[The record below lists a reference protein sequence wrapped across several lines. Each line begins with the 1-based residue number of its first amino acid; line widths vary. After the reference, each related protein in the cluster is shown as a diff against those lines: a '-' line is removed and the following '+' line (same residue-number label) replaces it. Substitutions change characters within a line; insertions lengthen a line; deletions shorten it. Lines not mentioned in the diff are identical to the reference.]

1 MKELVIEAVQFALS
15 VEKSCYDFYRRAALM
30 AQEQKARQI
39 FEQLARQEAQHL
51 DAMRDG
57 APTCCCEPQP
67 IYHHEGIIS
76 DLNGGQG
83 KLLEQLR
90 LCLLNKHAVVN
101 LYLALSRCFKEPS
114 VSTIFEAAL
123 AIARQELSAI
133 RQYYLR
139 SEPLPASAAIIRRP
153 RRIHTRGGIPLL
165 QPNKHSQLYFSM
177 LDSGRQ
183 SHLG

>member
-1 MKELVIEAVQFALS
+1 MKELVIEAVQFAVS
-15 VEKSCYDFYRRAALM
+15 VEKSCYDFYRRAALA

-57 APTCCCEPQP
+57 SQTLCCEPQP
-67 IYHHEGIIS
+67 NYRHEGIILDFDNS
-76 DLNGGQG
+76 QG
-83 KLLEQLR
+83 KFLEQLR
-90 LCLLNKHAVVN
+90 LCLLNKYSVVN

-114 VSTIFEAAL
+114 VSMIFEAAL
-123 AIARQELSAI
+123 AVARQELTAI
-133 RQYYLR
+133 RQHYLH
-139 SEPLPASAAIIRRP
+139 SEPLTSSSVIRRP
-153 RRIHTRGGIPLL
+153 RRTHTRGGMPSL